1 MMLVVRFRLRKLG
14 QPCRQAIQRK
24 TSFMQQIYLDY
35 NATTPIAPSV
45 QEAML
50 PYLSEHYGNPS
61 STHALGRSAMAAIDD
76 ARGRVAAL
84 LGADRDEIIFTSGGT
99 EANNLALQGMLL
111 RDVPGRSGHLV
122 TTEIE
127 HPAVI
132 EPAKH
137 LERLGIEVT
146 FVNAN
151 RQGVVEP
158 EAIEAALRPH
168 TRLVSVMHA
177 NNETGVIQPIR
188 QIVELCHANQVLV
201 HTDAAQTV
209 GKIRTMVGEMGVD
222 MLSLAGHK
230 IYAPKGVGALY
241 VNRSV
246 PLEPVLCGAGHENGL
261 RPGTENTP
269 YIVALGQACSLVRKA
284 LDESA
289 DRMAML
295 RDRLWGKL
303 RAEIGPQLGLNGH
316 ASERLPNTLSVNFPG
331 AVGAQLLAR
340 IPELCASTG
349 SACHSGTTRVSPT
362 LAAMGVSPEAARGT
376 VRLSVGWYTSEEQID
391 RAAELLIGAWEAVV
405 DA

>member
-1 MMLVVRFRLRKLG
+1 
-14 QPCRQAIQRK
+14 
-24 TSFMQQIYLDY
+24 MQQIYLDY

-50 PYLSEHYGNPS
+50 PFFCEHYGNPS
-61 STHALGRSAMAAIDD
+61 STHSLGRAAHAAIED

-84 LGADRDEIIFTSGGT
+84 LGADRDEIVFTSGGT

-111 RDVPGRSGHLV
+111 RDVPTRTGHLV
-122 TTEIE
+122 TTDIE
-127 HPAVI
+127 HPAII

-137 LERLGIEVT
+137 LQRLGIAVT
-146 FVNAN
+146 FVKAN
-151 RQGVVEP
+151 SQGVVEP
-158 EAIEAALRPH
+158 EAIEAALRPD

-188 QIVELCHANQVLV
+188 QISEICHANHVLV

-209 GKIRTMVGEMGVD
+209 GKIRTMVHELGVD

-246 PLEPVLCGAGHENGL
+246 PLEPVIYGAGHENGL

-269 YIVALGQACSLVRKA
+269 YLVGLGQACSLVRKA
-284 LDESA
+284 LDESG

-295 RDRLWGKL
+295 RDRLLARL
-303 RAEIGPQLGLNGH
+303 RSEVGPRLGLNGH
-316 ASERLPNTLSVNFPG
+316 KAERLPNTLSVNFPG
-331 AVGAQLLAR
+331 VVGAELLAR

-349 SACHSGTTRVSPT
+349 SACHSGMTKVSPT
-362 LAAMGVSPEAARGT
+362 LAAMGVTPEIAQGT

-391 RAAELLIGAWEAVV
+391 RAAELLIGAWESLV
-405 DA
+405 D